1 LCLERD
7 KKRKNL
13 DKKLTVAT
21 IQHLY
26 DPLIHQNIFDG
37 HSKFYERIQRSINQ
51 NDERNNSGSPCE
63 IINYGSH
70 GNDERFRILHTQQ
83 AQL

>member
-1 LCLERD
+1 MCLERD
-7 KKRKNL
+7 KKRKIFEN
-13 DKKLTVAT
+13 KLTVAT

-26 DPLIHQNIFDG
+26 DPLIHQNINDG
-37 HSKFYERIQRSINQ
+37 HSKFYERVHRSINQ
-51 NDERNNSGSPCE
+51 PCERANSGSTCE
-63 IINYGSH
+63 VINYGSH

>member
-7 KKRKNL
+7 KKRRNL

-26 DPLIHQNIFDG
+26 DPLIHQNIVDS
-37 HSKFYERIQRSINQ
+37 HSKFYERVHRSINQ
-51 NDERNNSGSPCE
+51 NAERTNSGSPCE
-63 IINYGSH
+63 IMNYGSH
-70 GNDERFRILHTQQ
+70 GND
-83 AQL
+83 